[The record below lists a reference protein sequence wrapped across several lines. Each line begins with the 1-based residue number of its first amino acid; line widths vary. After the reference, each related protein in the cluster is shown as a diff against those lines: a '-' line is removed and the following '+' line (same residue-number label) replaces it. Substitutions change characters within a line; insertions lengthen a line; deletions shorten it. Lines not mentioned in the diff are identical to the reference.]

1 MILRTPL
8 VVLMLLSSNVKAQN
22 WSPKDSIQLSFK
34 NKPAFILGGDQRN
47 SFVTGV
53 PVKILGFRGGLD
65 YGKFALLGAVYYADA
80 TKEIAPGKENRYE
93 YLIFS
98 GIGEYHW
105 YKTHRFRLYQTV
117 QTGIG
122 VVDLSEFPENST
134 KPIFSSKMV
143 IPVETGISGN
153 LRVLKYL
160 GINAGIGVRVS
171 LTPGTYYSAPYYNY
185 GLMVFTKDL
194 IQDVKKWWCK

>member
-1 MILRTPL
+1 MLRIL
-8 VVLMLLSSNVKAQN
+8 VLLALTMMSKIQAQT
-22 WSPKDSIQLSFK
+22 WSPIDSIKLSFK
-34 NKPAFILGGDQRN
+34 NKPSFILGGDQRN

-53 PVKILGFRGGLD
+53 PVKILGFRGGMD
-65 YGKFALLGAVYYADA
+65 YGKFALLGAVYFASAEKTIKPNYVNTYD
-80 TKEIAPGKENRYE
+80 

-117 QTGIG
+117 QLGVG
-122 VVDLSEFPENST
+122 VVDLKEYREQ
-134 KPIFSSKMV
+134 KDRYDISSKMV
-143 IPVETGISGN
+143 IPLETGVSGN
-153 LRVLKYL
+153 LRVLKYF

-194 IQDVKKWWCK
+194 IRDIKKLF